1 MSFFKDL
8 FGSHG
13 GTSDALPA
21 PTGETALDIEIAAIF
36 RMLADMMGTE
46 NLVIQAGKM
55 NAMALMRSENR
66 RERVLAL
73 MRILEEDPMLAP
85 PPSETEIPEILVRMT
100 EEIARIRVRRDLEDR
115 IERKVT
121 EKLEQDHEEYVE
133 DIRRQVISE
142 ESPGAESPHDK
153 KKREDLE
160 ALENIRL
167 TQSVMELLRP
177 RNFDEIIGQ
186 ERAVRSLMAKLSSPY
201 PQHLLLY
208 GPPGVG
214 KTTAARLVLEAAKKR
229 AVSPF
234 GESAPFVE
242 TDGTTLRWDPRDMTN
257 PLLGSVHDPIYQG
270 AQKSLA
276 DSGVPEPKPGLV
288 TEAHGG
294 ILFID
299 EIGEMDEM
307 LQNKL
312 LKVLEDKRA
321 YFESAYYDPDDK
333 RVPPYIKKLFE
344 EGAPADFVLIGATT
358 RDADHINP
366 ALRSRC
372 AEIYFEP
379 LTPAHI
385 LRIVENAAR
394 RLYVTLGEGVAELIS
409 EYTIEGR
416 KAINILADAY
426 SLAVNRLTDPE
437 IEEIVSRE
445 TNSADEGI
453 GGGRVSG
460 LPKKQGL
467 KMAAPDTA
475 PAEPESGETV
485 SRETIGGEREST
497 HGLKFGASD
506 TARGTQ
512 VSGGGVSHETIEGE
526 NESKRGLKPAA
537 PDATSAE
544 PESGET
550 VSRETIE
557 DEGDSKQ
564 GLKSDAADAV
574 PDTIVSGGA
583 VSRET
588 IGGNS
593 EALRALSVVVTKD
606 DIYEVV
612 QVSRLY
618 PFGRKKASDTPAVG
632 RVFGLGVA
640 GFLGSIIEIEAVAF
654 PAAEK
659 GKGTVRFNETA
670 GSMAKDSVFN
680 AAAVMRRLTGRDL
693 HDYDIHVNVIGGGN
707 IDGPSAGTAILTAIV
722 SAVTGAPIRQDV
734 AVTGE
739 ISLQG
744 EIKPVGGVFEK
755 AYGARQAGITT
766 LIIPWENEKD
776 IPEEHLGLDIR
787 RLKHAE
793 EAFDV
798 LFANDAWKAPVPEEK
813 SA

>member
-8 FGSHG
+8 FGGDGKTEKPPELS
-13 GTSDALPA
+13 TEARVDA
-21 PTGETALDIEIAAIF
+21 EIATIF
-36 RMLADMMGTE
+36 RMLADTMGTE
-46 NLVIQAGKM
+46 HLVIQAGKM
-55 NAMALMRSENR
+55 NAMTLMRSENR

-73 MRILEEDPMLAP
+73 MRILEEDPLLSP
-85 PPSETEIPEILVRMT
+85 PPSEAEIPEILNRMT
-100 EEIARIRVRRDLEDR
+100 EQLAVILARRDLEDR

-121 EKLEQDHEEYVE
+121 EKLEKDHEEYVD

-142 ESPGAESPHDK
+142 ESPGTESPHDK

-160 ALENIRL
+160 ALENVHL

-177 RNFDEIIGQ
+177 QSFDEIVGQ

-234 GESAPFVE
+234 AEGAPFVE

-288 TEAHGG
+288 TDAHGG

-333 RVPPYIKKLFE
+333 RVPPYIRKLFE

-358 RDADHINP
+358 RDAEHINP

-385 LRIVENAAR
+385 LTIVENAAR
-394 RLYVTLGEGVAELIS
+394 RLNVQLAEGTAQLIS

-426 SLAVNRLTDPE
+426 SLALNRLGDAE
-437 IEEIVSRE
+437 IEQIVSRE
-445 TNSADEGI
+445 TMNEGED
-453 GGGRVSG
+453 
-460 LPKKQGL
+460 
-467 KMAAPDTA
+467 AAAGNEQD
-475 PAEPESGETV
+475 TV
-485 SRETIGGEREST
+485 SRET
-497 HGLKFGASD
+497 L
-506 TARGTQ
+506 TAP
-512 VSGGGVSHETIEGE
+512 
-526 NESKRGLKPAA
+526 L
-537 PDATSAE
+537 
-544 PESGET
+544 
-550 VSRETIE
+550 
-557 DEGDSKQ
+557 
-564 GLKSDAADAV
+564 L
-574 PDTIVSGGA
+574 
-583 VSRET
+583 
-588 IGGNS
+588 
-593 EALRALSVVVTKD
+593 VTKD
-606 DIYEVV
+606 DIYEVA

-618 PFGRKKASDTPAVG
+618 QFGRRKASDTPAVG
-632 RVFGLGVA
+632 RVFGLGVS

-680 AAAVMRRLTGRDL
+680 AASVMRQLTGRDI

-707 IDGPSAGTAILTAIV
+707 IDGPSAGTAILAAIV
-722 SAVTGAPIRQDV
+722 SAVTGTAIRQDV

-755 AYGARQAGITT
+755 AYGAQQAGIGV
-766 LIIPWENEKD
+766 LIIPWENKKD
-776 IPEEHLGLDIR
+776 IPEEHLGLTIHRLR
-787 RLKHAE
+787 RAE
-793 EAFDV
+793 EAFDI
-798 LFANDAWKAPVPEEK
+798 LFADEKWKEK
-813 SA
+813 GESNGGRTCPTAEH